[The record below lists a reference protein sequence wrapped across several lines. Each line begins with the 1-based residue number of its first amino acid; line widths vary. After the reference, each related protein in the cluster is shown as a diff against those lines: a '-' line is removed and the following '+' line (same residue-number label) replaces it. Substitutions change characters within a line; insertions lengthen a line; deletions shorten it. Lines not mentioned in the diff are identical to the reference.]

1 MVGIMLLRHGE
12 ERERNHNGHNSGVD
26 ELGHKDA
33 KSLTVRGWQRAGG
46 LAVLFQAPPA
56 PLTRPSAIFA
66 SGPRD
71 KHGPGSPSQ
80 RPSQTIAPLAR
91 RLDLMLDLSLSRG
104 EEEELAN
111 RLRGQQ
117 SVLVSWQHEFIAA
130 IVRAV
135 VGRAVALPD
144 WHDDVFDEIWLLTA
158 TQTQQNW
165 TLTRLGQGIL
175 AGDRTGLIGL
185 PMIL

>member
-12 ERERNHNGHNSGVD
+12 ERERNHDDHNSGID
-26 ELGHKDA
+26 ELGHKDG
-33 KSLTVRGWQRAGG
+33 KSLTIRGWQRAGG
-46 LAVLFQAPPA
+46 LALLFQAPPA

-71 KHGPGSPSQ
+71 KHAPGSPSQ

-91 RLDLMLDLSLSRG
+91 RLDVMPDLSLSRG
-104 EEEELAN
+104 EEEDLAE
-111 RLRGQQ
+111 RLRGQR

-130 IVRAV
+130 IVCAV
-135 VGRAVALPD
+135 VGGAVALPD
-144 WHDDVFDEIWLLTA
+144 WDDDVFDEIWLLTA
-158 TQTQQNW
+158 TETQRNW

-175 AGDRTGLIGL
+175 AGDRSGSIGL